1 MATAIGLTSEEL
13 ACLVDNLKNYPA
25 ITEAIVYGSRAKGN
39 YHQRS
44 DLDLALKGV
53 SDRHLLANLQ
63 LALDDSSLPMTV
75 DLLNYNELSNPALK
89 AHIDRVGISVYP
101 SSDTG
106 SEK

>member
-13 ACLVDNLKNYPA
+13 ACLVDNLKNYSA

-53 SDRHLLANLQ
+53 SDRHLLTDLH
-63 LALDDSSLPMTV
+63 LALDDSSLPMKV
-75 DLLNYNELSNPALK
+75 DLLNYDELSNPALK
-89 AHIDRVGISVYP
+89 AHIDRVGVRIYHT
-101 SSDTG
+101 SDTG
-106 SEK
+106 GVK